1 MDDPP
6 AVGHQ
11 VPDRR
16 YEGLVG
22 EVLDVVDIGV
32 YVVDDR
38 GLIVSANPQAR
49 LLLGRGAEDLLGQDA
64 HELLHRDREG
74 HPPPRARCPMH
85 HAMLGGRVAPET
97 SGWVERGD
105 GSLLPVLWLVAPFRR
120 DEETTG
126 AVVMFHLRTGSE
138 LPGEDTAPPAAP
150 VALSELER
158 LALLA
163 ETTTRLTSTLD
174 TGQALQR
181 LAHIVAPRLADWVVV
196 DLIGENNEVWRTSVV
211 NYTEGALS
219 DRDDLCGPLPPLSMD
234 SPLPLSRALRGAA
247 STLATPATYEGRL
260 DSGIAVEQ
268 RRLFKVTGLR
278 SAIIAPIRG
287 PREVLGAL
295 TLGRSEREVPF
306 TTDDLP
312 LLDEIARRA
321 GLALEN
327 ARLYERQRRVAETFQ
342 RHLLPKLP
350 VLAGLE
356 ATVRYVSAP
365 DASQVGGDW
374 YDMFP
379 LSDGS
384 VAVAVGDVVGHDL
397 DAAAGMAQVRNI
409 LRAHAWSHG
418 EGPGAVVRRL
428 DDTVMH
434 VTDVSMATTV
444 FGRLERDPAVAG
456 WRLRWTNAGHPPPL
470 LVDYDGRAR
479 FLDEPRGL
487 LLGTGA
493 SPERVDATVALP
505 PRCTLVLYTDG
516 LVEARGRPLDEGL
529 EQLRRHAAALV
540 QRPLESFCDELLRR
554 VRPPSNDDDVALLV
568 LRVPPQETGTG
579 GAGSTAAGA

>member
-1 MDDPP
+1 MDDPQAAGRP
-6 AVGHQ
+6 APADCSTALAG
-11 VPDRR
+11 
-16 YEGLVG
+16 G
-22 EVLDVVDIGV
+22 VLDVVDLGV
-32 YVVDDR
+32 YLEDDR
-38 GLIVSANPQAR
+38 GTIVAANPRAEHLLAR
-49 LLLGRGAEDLLGQDA
+49 SAADLLGRDA
-64 HELLHRDREG
+64 HDVLHRGGDGR
-74 HPPPRARCPMH
+74 PLPRAVCPMH

-97 SGWVERGD
+97 PGWLERGD
-105 GSLLPVLWLVAPFRR
+105 GTLLPVLSLVAPFRM

-126 AVVMFHLRTGSE
+126 ALLLFHLRAVAEPSE
-138 LPGEDTAPPAAP
+138 QAAAPPAA
-150 VALSELER
+150 LTELER

-174 TGQALQR
+174 TGEALQR
-181 LAHIVAPRLADWVVV
+181 LAHIVAPRLAEWVVV
-196 DLIGENNEVWRTSVV
+196 DLIGENDEVWRTSVV
-211 NYTEGALS
+211 HHTGGALVE
-219 DRDDLCGPLPPLSMD
+219 RDDLCGPLPPVSLD

-260 DSGIAVEQ
+260 DSGLAVEQ
-268 RRLFKVTGLR
+268 RRLFKAAALH

-295 TLGRSEREVPF
+295 TLGRTGRGGPF

-312 LLDEIARRA
+312 LLEEITRRA
-321 GLALEN
+321 GIALEN

-350 VLAGLE
+350 VLPDLE
-356 ATVRYVSAP
+356 ATVRYLSAP

-384 VAVAVGDVVGHDL
+384 VAVAIGDVVGHDL

-409 LRAHAWSHG
+409 LRAHAWSHD

-444 FGRLERDPAVAG
+444 FGRLERDTAAAG
-456 WRLRWTNAGHPPPL
+456 WLLRWANAGHPPPL
-470 LVDYDGRAR
+470 LVEYDGRAR
-479 FLDEPRGL
+479 FLLESRGL
-487 LLGTGA
+487 LLGTGTA
-493 SPERVDATVALP
+493 PARADATVALP
-505 PRCTLVLYTDG
+505 PRSTLVLYTDG
-516 LVEARGRPLDEGL
+516 LIESRGHPLDEGL

-540 QRPLESFCDELLRR
+540 HRPLESFCDELLHR
-554 VRPPSNDDDVALLV
+554 VRPPSNDDDVAMLA
-568 LRVPPQETGTG
+568 LRVPPHGDTDAEPER
-579 GAGSTAAGA
+579 SAAGG